1 MHKTCV
7 VKQQQKTQQFTAMQ
21 MSTKTQLY
29 QSFSFIIAN
38 LSVEW
43 KPVLGQRKTSV

>member
-1 MHKTCV
+1 MCNKTTT
-7 VKQQQKTQQFTAMQ
+7 KKTQQFTAMQ
-21 MSTKTQLY
+21 MSTKTELY

-38 LSVEW
+38 LSVKW